1 MHRHSLVP
9 TLLLLVTSLATTVV
23 AVAVDVDTCES
34 SDHDETCVAPVE
46 ETDLTNWKPVCA
58 KEVVIPDGVT
68 SIRSA
73 AFAMCSS
80 LASIVIPDSVTTI
93 EKRAFY
99 ACTSLTS
106 IVIPISVTTIEMS
119 AFYECTSLTA
129 FIFPDSV
136 TSIGAMAFQRCTS
149 LVSIVIPDSVMA
161 IEARA
166 FSLCSSLTTASE
178 HRASPRARRSE
189 ITSSSTRRR
198 MSRHGRRRRRRRLRR
213 RRRRR
218 RRRRSRLLRYCRGKI
233 MARQRG
239 RKCWRDAMQRVAM
252 TWRRRP
258 SAFRG
263 RCGASARFHQ
273 VG

>member
-1 MHRHSLVP
+1 MHRRSLVP

-166 FSLCSSLTTASE
+166 FSLCSSPSGSTLGDNVFFNSPTNVTTRPSSTPAKAKKTTKTAKKKKEQAAAVLSRQNNGKAT
-178 HRASPRARRSE
+178 RAEVLARRDAASCNDVAP
-189 ITSSSTRRR
+189 
-198 MSRHGRRRRRRRLRR
+198 LR
-213 RRRRR
+213 
-218 RRRRSRLLRYCRGKI
+218 
-233 MARQRG
+233 
-239 RKCWRDAMQRVAM
+239 
-252 TWRRRP
+252 RRRP

>member
-1 MHRHSLVP
+1 MHRRSLVP

-166 FSLCSSLTTASE
+166 FSLCSSLTT
-178 HRASPRARRSE
+178 
-189 ITSSSTRRR
+189 RRR

-252 TWRRRP
+252 TWRRCAAADP
-258 SAFRG
+258 VHSVGDAG
-263 RCGASARFHQ
+263 RVQGFTRLDDGSLRRELRCVRAP
-273 VG
+273 